1 MARLGTDPH
10 VVEHI
15 LNHQTGTLSQIAK
28 IYNRHAY
35 LPEKAKAL
43 QMWADHIQ
51 RYSQIEVHKSAGSRI
66 APSDAYPESAP
77 TDTRNIAKK

>member
-1 MARLGTDPH
+1 MATGLARLGTDPH

-15 LNHQTGTLSQIAK
+15 LNHQTGTMSQIAR

-43 QMWADHIQ
+43 QAWADDVAAI
-51 RYSQIEVHKSAGSRI
+51 AG
-66 APSDAYPESAP
+66 E
-77 TDTRNIAKK
+77 T